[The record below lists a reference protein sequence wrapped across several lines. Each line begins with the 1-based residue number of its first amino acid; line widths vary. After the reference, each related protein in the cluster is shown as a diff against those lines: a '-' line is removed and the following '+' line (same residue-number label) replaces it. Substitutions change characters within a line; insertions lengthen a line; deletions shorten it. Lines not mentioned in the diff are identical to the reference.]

1 MGMIIFE
8 VIDSGA
14 TNHMTNSTKYLELLN
29 SCTNDQKIS
38 VADGSKITIRGKG
51 TIFDQSIP
59 NVLYVPELTVNLL
72 SVQKLAQELNCNI
85 IFYSKKVVFQN
96 KDTGK
101 KISGVEKNGL
111 YVLDTSNYVVFTTKI
126 SGSLFHKRLGHPS
139 NNILKKTCNNLDLDL
154 DFNNCDVCRFAK
166 QSRLLFSLSQT
177 KTETFF

>member
-8 VIDSGA
+8 VIVSGA

-51 TIFDQSIP
+51 TIFGQSIP
-59 NVLYVPELTVNLL
+59 IVLYVPELTVNLL

-101 KISGVEKNGL
+101 KISEGVEKM
-111 YVLDTSNYVVFTTKI
+111 DSM
-126 SGSLFHKRLGHPS
+126 
-139 NNILKKTCNNLDLDL
+139 C
-154 DFNNCDVCRFAK
+154 
-166 QSRLLFSLSQT
+166 
-177 KTETFF
+177 